1 MSSYIDLEQIL
12 RLQGVM
18 GSDAGT
24 IVTSLLTS
32 MIDAVEEVEN
42 AMAADDLDRV
52 ARAAHRCRND
62 ALALG
67 ARPLLKALTDLE
79 AAGREYDGVRA
90 RAALERVRE
99 VWPPTRDELAAS
111 ANPP

>member
-1 MSSYIDLEQIL
+1 MSSYIDLEQVI

-18 GSDAGT
+18 GSDLGA
-24 IVTSLLTS
+24 IVTSVLTS
-32 MIDAVEEVEN
+32 MTDAIEEVEN
-42 AMAADDLDRV
+42 GMATGDLDRV
-52 ARAAHRCRND
+52 TRGAHRCRND

-79 AAGREYDGVRA
+79 TAAREYDSA
-90 RAALERVRE
+90 RAGDALTHVRE

>member
-1 MSSYIDLEQIL
+1 ML
-12 RLQGVM
+12 
-18 GSDAGT
+18 GT
-24 IVTSLLTS
+24 IVASVLTS
-32 MIDAVEEVEN
+32 MTDAIEEVEN
-42 AMAADDLDRV
+42 GMAADDLDRV
-52 ARAAHRCRND
+52 TRAAHRCRND

-79 AAGREYDGVRA
+79 AAARDHDGA
-90 RAALERVRE
+90 RASRALIRVRE

>member
-18 GSDAGT
+18 GSDVGT
-24 IVTSLLTS
+24 IVASVLTS
-32 MIDAVEEVEN
+32 MTDAIEEVEN
-42 AMAADDLDRV
+42 GMAADDLDRV
-52 ARAAHRCRND
+52 TRAAHRCRND

-79 AAGREYDGVRA
+79 AAARDYDGA
-90 RAALERVRE
+90 RASRALIRVRE
-99 VWPPTRDELAAS
+99 VWPLTREELAAS